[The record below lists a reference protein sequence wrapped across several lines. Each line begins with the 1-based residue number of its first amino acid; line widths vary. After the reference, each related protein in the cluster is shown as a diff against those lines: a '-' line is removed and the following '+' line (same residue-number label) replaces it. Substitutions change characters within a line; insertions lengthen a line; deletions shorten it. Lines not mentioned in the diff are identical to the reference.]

1 MKKIKTLIFTCLY
14 LAFLWFMPW
23 NFFCFFAGIT
33 LGWFLLLAWLPFNDK
48 NLPTPFGIK
57 VILLVMQIT
66 FMLILSFVLW
76 RLIPVFIPK
85 QDINNSPQETEAVS
99 TQAPALSKEESFD
112 NTLPEVIEFSDPRS
126 LQVVPSQ
133 SEPAKEEL
141 ALPMTQEGV
150 LIKEQ
155 LFPTRSPKAAEP
167 VRAQAAL
174 AQHPPVSELEKHPA
188 YNQVFT
194 KVNQQIQQEDRA
206 DVAQVIPASK
216 MKTLNKIPSFM
227 RGSVMLQFVQAG
239 IEHNTQLLKNASENG
254 LSPQDI
260 AAIKKQLF
268 LQKKVLN
275 KLQQRHAPG
284 YLEQA
289 IEEELQKYTNMATPQ
304 PATPK

>member
-1 MKKIKTLIFTCLY
+1 MKKIKILIFTLLY
-14 LAFLWFMPW
+14 IGFLWFMPW
-23 NFFCFFAGIT
+23 NFFSLFAGIT
-33 LGWFLLLAWLPFNDK
+33 LGWFLLLAWLPFNEK
-48 NLPTPFGIK
+48 PLPTPFGIK
-57 VILLVMQIT
+57 VILFIMQVA

-76 RLIPVFIPK
+76 QLIPVFIPK
-85 QDINNSPQETEAVS
+85 QAMEQPSQEPAAIS
-99 TQAPALSKEESFD
+99 TQTPALTKEGNKEGNFD
-112 NTLPEVIEFSDPRS
+112 NPLPEVVDFSAARS

-133 SEPAKEEL
+133 SKPAEEEL
-141 ALPMTQEGV
+141 SLPLTQEGM

-155 LFPTRSPKAAEP
+155 LFPSRSPKPAEP
-167 VRAQAAL
+167 VRAQATSPQKAPL
-174 AQHPPVSELEKHPA
+174 SELEKHPA
-188 YNQVFT
+188 YNQAFT
-194 KVNQQIQQEDRA
+194 KVQQQIQQEDRA

-284 YLEQA
+284 YVEQA
-289 IEEELQKYTNMATPQ
+289 IEEELNNYTQGN
-304 PATPK
+304 

>member
-23 NFFCFFAGIT
+23 NFFSFFAGIT
-33 LGWFLLLAWLPFNDK
+33 LGWFLLLAWLPFNEK
-48 NLPTPFGIK
+48 PLPTPFGIK
-57 VILLVMQIT
+57 VILFIMQVA

-76 RLIPVFIPK
+76 QLIPVFIPK
-85 QDINNSPQETEAVS
+85 QAMEQPSQEPAATSP
-99 TQAPALSKEESFD
+99 QAPALTKEGNFD
-112 NTLPEVIEFSDPRS
+112 NPLPEVIEFSDPSS
-126 LQVVPSQ
+126 LQLVPSQ
-133 SEPAKEEL
+133 SKPAKEEL
-141 ALPMTQEGV
+141 ALPMTQEGM

-155 LFPTRSPKAAEP
+155 LFPSRSPKPAEL
-167 VRAQAAL
+167 VRAQATSPQKAPL
-174 AQHPPVSELEKHPA
+174 SELEKHPA
-188 YNQVFT
+188 YNQAFT
-194 KVNQQIQQEDRA
+194 KVQQQIQQEDRA

-227 RGSVMLQFVQAG
+227 RGPVMLQFVQAG

-284 YLEQA
+284 YVEQA
-289 IEEELQKYTNMATPQ
+289 IEEELNNYTQEN
-304 PATPK
+304 